1 MAKKTVQPV
10 ILELDIR
17 GKEKLVQLNN
27 SFKELGKRIKL
38 SDRELVNAA
47 RDVKNFSDATQGS
60 ENTIKGQIR
69 ALQSLREQAV
79 IGSRGYRAINA
90 QIDKFKFDLIGSTN
104 AIEKKRESLVGLA
117 TQSKN
122 NAAAL
127 AKVVAGLQRLRSS
140 VREDSAAYRQLN
152 GDIEKTNKSL
162 KEINVTAAKAKFTV
176 NQALAVK
183 PEKII
188 LQIKRIQAAIASGTL
203 EAQDLARAL
212 LDLELLNVG
221 AGRAGAARKAQ
232 AFDDRIGKRYFD
244 SLRKNYEDLAK
255 TSAIISQRISE
266 VNTELANVTGYERRR
281 ALTIE
286 LINLN
291 KELRNAVVNARTAEE
306 FQGLAI
312 RQRMGRARESY
323 AESGFGAFSADI
335 RQRTAAGEFTPGMQK
350 SLERVRLAK
359 QEAQEMEQ
367 IAELQKV
374 INDLADEH
382 VESLRSAARTMDE
395 YGQKLGDD
403 IVRKYEE
410 ATAAQQ
416 KAAEEEEARSADYFK
431 RELERTNILFQARK
445 AAASALG
452 IGGIDKE
459 DISSLYEGIIGLST
473 ADIRR
478 QQEMMG
484 KSAKEVFN
492 DIVTAFEKGG
502 RAVDL
507 KSKSTSIGDDIAEGV
522 VDGASDSGEIDK
534 GAKTFAQRLIAAYKA
549 ALRIKSPSGESRDKI
564 GVPVG
569 QGIVEGAIS
578 AIDKAKFAD
587 AIQKAL
593 VIDLKNK
600 VRSQIK
606 AEIEAAFRATSRML
620 SPGKEDRSSG
630 LGFATENVLRMRDI
644 ARQPSESD
652 RLLAAGGYQFQQLTG
667 QEYVIQDFLNSLRAA
682 TVVFNAYFN
691 ANSVL
696 PAATRKLA
704 AAMNRAAQVLALPA
718 SVQPFAALPSSE
730 MIGRQR
736 MSESAAKAAQIDAQ
750 NVIAARLRSSGLT
763 LPALP
768 AAGQTGGSYVARQA
782 LQGIAPMQA
791 PSVGVEAKAKAAA
804 QELITAAQD
813 VFPEFSKKFRASA
826 KTLIPSAAATA
837 AGKSVGEIGDYSRRI
852 FATNKPIF
860 GEHSEVRRL
869 RSATGSQQGQ
879 SAPYVPPPGL
889 GVNIPSLE
897 QEVAGKV
904 RRLFQRLG
912 SSIESIRIPSF
923 GGFGGGRGGGG
934 GRDAGAGGG
943 GGRGG
948 GGRSFFD
955 IGGESF
961 GQAGD
966 LKFFNNELKKFGNL
980 GDASTHRV
988 RALGASLK
996 NLQDI
1001 LDPLGVDFNEVNE
1014 AITKQSR
1021 LIDRELQKRERR
1033 MSRRRMSPMQITQ
1046 AAGAAISGG
1055 IFGGPEG
1062 FLGGVGGALVGG
1074 VGGAFA
1080 GAAFGAQVGGIRRTL
1095 GEYTEYAAQIARLK
1109 IALEGIA
1116 GSQNQ
1121 YNRALAA
1128 AADVTKSLNVP
1139 QDVAIQGITRLTAAV
1154 KGAGGGVA
1162 DAELAFKNIN
1172 SAIIATG
1179 GGAEQVQGAVTALVQ
1194 IFSKGKVSA
1203 EEINQ
1208 IAERLPGTFNKIAA
1222 ASGRTGPELTKALQD
1237 GKVGLNDLMKF
1248 LVSLGDEYG
1257 ELAGKIAGSS
1267 ENAGA
1272 RLRVAFD
1279 QMRVEVGNALQPI
1292 GAEFQDIFTEFI
1304 EDITPTLVAVLP
1316 KIGELALALAKN
1328 IDVLAGAIIAL
1339 GAAMI
1344 GINFASFI
1352 KGIAAIKTVA
1362 TGAKFAALLVN
1373 PWVALAAG
1381 IGAAV
1386 VALSRYKREAINVAN
1401 AVKIGD
1407 EGSRIAAFKTL
1418 SDTSA
1423 QISLLTKERQELKDQ
1438 GKMRNIRAIDR
1449 ELKKLRSD
1457 RDALKAALDRT
1468 QPAVK
1473 TDLSDITVFDGLET
1487 EDDESDSGKGK
1498 TTKLRQSRLGAIQA
1512 AEQLLGIEKQIL
1524 DNARQIGVAQAGSN
1538 FERVNQLN
1546 NQKISLEFAKRA
1558 AENQFELNEAL
1569 ARAAGDKNEAALKAE
1584 AFAKKEISDKL
1595 LLIQYESALADEA
1608 QRRALAE
1615 EERNKAMSD
1624 QLFTLRE
1631 QLGLV
1636 TDDERI
1642 ARFRQEQEKQF
1653 GKDDP
1658 RVAEATDLF
1667 RQTVAPTFAEGL
1679 GQKTREL
1686 KGELKELV
1694 NPINQ
1699 ITFAANTIGTAFTQ
1713 SFSEVI
1719 TGSKSIKE
1727 ALSDAF
1733 ASIGKAFLDMAT
1745 QIIAKQLVLITLGLI
1760 QKALGVGAAAA
1771 STTTPTTPPVP
1782 KDGSAFQGIGT
1793 STLDSLGGAGP
1804 ISDPKG
1810 LFTPPTLMASA
1821 NGSYFDGQTARFAK
1835 GGIVSAPTPFKFSDG
1850 GTIKNG
1856 LMGEVGPEAILP
1868 LERGA
1873 DGKLGVKASI
1883 PFVAGA
1889 SSVNNNFQQLQ
1900 SVQLPFTRTSERIET
1915 ERQERER
1922 ISAMQDP
1929 GSIDVRYESTVI
1941 NNTEYVTAEQHR
1953 RGMAQAAEQGRALT
1967 LVALQNS
1974 VKTRRKV
1981 GL

>member
-1 MAKKTVQPV
+1 MATKMVQP
-10 ILELDIR
+10 IAIELGIK
-17 GKEKLVQLNN
+17 GGEKLGALNRAFRDLSKQTKLADKDIVQAT
-27 SFKELGKRIKL
+27 KDI
-38 SDRELVNAA
+38 V
-47 RDVKNFSDATQGS
+47 NFSKDLNAS
-60 ENTIKGQIR
+60 EATIKGQIK
-69 ALQSLREQAV
+69 ALEGLREQAA
-79 IGSRGYRAINA
+79 IGGKVYGGLSRGITELKARLN
-90 QIDKFKFDLIGSTN
+90 GSTS
-104 AIEKKRESLVGLA
+104 AIDAQRKSLLETAGSVKA
-117 TQSKN
+117 TQAQLLNVANALSTLQKQTALGSK
-122 NAAAL
+122 AFVELGADIASL
-127 AKVVAGLQRLRSS
+127 EGKIAKVKTEQEELNKLNFAANQIAAGGAGATRRQIKAIDARVASLREEKR
-140 VREDSAAYRQLN
+140 VRE
-152 GDIEKTNKSL
+152 E
-162 KEINVTAAKAKFTV
+162 
-176 NQALAVK
+176 
-183 PEKII
+183 
-188 LQIKRIQAAIASGTL
+188 L
-203 EAQDLARAL
+203 EAQKRVRQGMQEILDRPGDVPFRTREYIEQAVATSLLAEEGL
-212 LDLELLNVG
+212 P
-221 AGRAGAARKAQ
+221 
-232 AFDDRIGKRYFD
+232 GKR
-244 SLRKNYEDLAK
+244 LPPDLNILKMFAPGE
-255 TSAIISQRISE
+255 I
-266 VNTELANVTGYERRR
+266 LA
-281 ALTIE
+281 
-286 LINLN
+286 
-291 KELRNAVVNARTAEE
+291 AVEAVK
-306 FQGLAI
+306 
-312 RQRMGRARESY
+312 
-323 AESGFGAFSADI
+323 
-335 RQRTAAGEFTPGMQK
+335 K
-350 SLERVRLAK
+350 SV
-359 QEAQEMEQ
+359 
-367 IAELQKV
+367 AELQV
-374 INDLADEH
+374 EIERDLG
-382 VESLRSAARTMDE
+382 RSARRAFQEMARE
-395 YGQKLGDD
+395 G
-403 IVRKYEE
+403 RES
-410 ATAAQQ
+410 
-416 KAAEEEEARSADYFK
+416 ARSLAIAFSGLEFERIFANLEKNVGELPDTTAGLSQRL
-431 RELERTNILFQARK
+431 RELERVLNNTARGGNNYV
-445 AAASALG
+445 AVALEIARVQREASAATQGLG
-452 IGGIDKE
+452 AALIKDLASGVAVRNQKNLREAIGQLQAE
-459 DISSLYEGIIGLST
+459 MSELNTETAEG
-473 ADIRR
+473 
-478 QQEMMG
+478 
-484 KSAKEVFN
+484 SAKY
-492 DIVTAFEKGG
+492 
-502 RAVDL
+502 
-507 KSKSTSIGDDIAEGV
+507 AE
-522 VDGASDSGEIDK
+522 
-534 GAKTFAQRLIAAYKA
+534 
-549 ALRIKSPSGESRDKI
+549 
-564 GVPVG
+564 
-569 QGIVEGAIS
+569 
-578 AIDKAKFAD
+578 
-587 AIQKAL
+587 
-593 VIDLKNK
+593 N
-600 VRSQIK
+600 
-606 AEIEAAFRATSRML
+606 
-620 SPGKEDRSSG
+620 
-630 LGFATENVLRMRDI
+630 
-644 ARQPSESD
+644 ARQVN
-652 RLLAAGGYQFQQLTG
+652 RLQKELDQ
-667 QEYVIQDFLNSLRAA
+667 ISNSYR
-682 TVVFNAYFN
+682 TVA
-691 ANSVL
+691 
-696 PAATRKLA
+696 
-704 AAMNRAAQVLALPA
+704 
-718 SVQPFAALPSSE
+718 
-730 MIGRQR
+730 
-736 MSESAAKAAQIDAQ
+736 D
-750 NVIAARLRSSGLT
+750 
-763 LPALP
+763 
-768 AAGQTGGSYVARQA
+768 VARQA
-782 LQGIAPMQA
+782 GMAMGGSLNPFTVAGGRRRATPDFAAYEQPIGPEISPAAKQAAEDRKQEIRDRIANLKRINAENDALREQRAIRRSIAKNREKVAALAGIDRPMREISGLYKGIADIGMSKIAADIDRMGNSYYQVANDIKNATKASNGSINSLQA
-791 PSVGVEAKAKAAA
+791 QRNAWASLRAGLDPTSKAYEDVG
-804 QELITAAQD
+804 
-813 VFPEFSKKFRASA
+813 R
-826 KTLIPSAAATA
+826 
-837 AGKSVGEIGDYSRRI
+837 EIEKVD
-852 FATNKPIF
+852 
-860 GEHSEVRRL
+860 RRL
-869 RSATGSQQGQ
+869 EKLNR
-879 SAPYVPPPGL
+879 
-889 GVNIPSLE
+889 
-897 QEVAGKV
+897 
-904 RRLFQRLG
+904 
-912 SSIESIRIPSF
+912 
-923 GGFGGGRGGGG
+923 
-934 GRDAGAGGG
+934 
-943 GGRGG
+943 
-948 GGRSFFD
+948 
-955 IGGESF
+955 
-961 GQAGD
+961 
-966 LKFFNNELKKFGNL
+966 
-980 GDASTHRV
+980 
-988 RALGASLK
+988 
-996 NLQDI
+996 
-1001 LDPLGVDFNEVNE
+1001 
-1014 AITKQSR
+1014 
-1021 LIDRELQKRERR
+1021 
-1033 MSRRRMSPMQITQ
+1033 SRRRMSPMQMTQ

-1179 GGAEQVQGAVTALVQ
+1179 GGAEQVEGAVTALVQ

-1316 KIGELALALAKN
+1316 KIGKAFLVIAKN
-1328 IDVLAGAIIAL
+1328 IDTVVVAMTAAL
-1339 GAAMI
+1339 GV
-1344 GINFASFI
+1344 FAVG
-1352 KGIAAIKTVA
+1352 KIAAIIGSIGSLAAAIFTLKLNAVA
-1362 TGAKFAALLVN
+1362 AAKALVGLNTAAMLN
-1373 PWVALAAG
+1373 PYTALAAG
-1381 IGAAV
+1381 V
-1386 VALSRYKREAINVAN
+1386 
-1401 AVKIGD
+1401 
-1407 EGSRIAAFKTL
+1407 AAFATNLFLANK
-1418 SDTSA
+1418 
-1423 QISLLTKERQELKDQ
+1423 RQ
-1438 GKMRNIRAIDR
+1438 R
-1449 ELKKLRSD
+1449 ELNNLIRQGPVAEVQSKISKLQSEQAEIEQRSIAPKSATQKALDLAGRVATSTLFVDSNEDDRRRLAEIKDLLPKLRE
-1457 RDALKAALDRT
+1457 RLRVAEYDARQGAALDSST
-1468 QPAVK
+1468 FG
-1473 TDLSDITVFDGLET
+1473 LTVFDEPKPDGT
-1487 EDDESDSGKGK
+1487 GTG
-1498 TTKLRQSRLGAIQA
+1498 TGTGGVRQSRLGAIQA

-1658 RVAEATDLF
+1658 RAAEATDLF
-1667 RQTVAPTFAEGL
+1667 RRQVAPTFAEGL
-1679 GQKTREL
+1679 GQKIREL

-1699 ITFAANTIGTAFTQ
+1699 ITFAANTIGTAFSNAFGQ
-1713 SFSEVI
+1713 VI
-1719 TGSKSIKE
+1719 TGSKSVKE

-1760 QKALGVGAAAA
+1760 QKALGVGVAA
-1771 STTTPTTPPVP
+1771 SSGSSPAVGASTVQ
-1782 KDGSAFQGIGT
+1782 DGGSFNLPNEIIQ
-1793 STLDSLGGAGP
+1793 LGGP
-1804 ISDPKG
+1804 SDFAAKG
-1810 LFTPPTLMASA
+1810 A
-1821 NGSYFDGQTARFAK
+1821 YFDGQTARFAK